1 MQLCMK
7 KYQKKFRYFR
17 VNGKSSTNIQSE
29 CRLKKWSECRLKKQS
44 EADDKDDNW
53 INDGTVSE
61 KYGMDVLYTEDS
73 EDQGYLFGKI
83 LANVSSDGDYL
94 ERQTIPFQQMKDV
107 ETKIHSILGND
118 VPVDLHLGTRPS

>member
-1 MQLCMK
+1 MRSGFVSNSSSSSFIVIGCPLTKQL
-7 KYQKKFRYFR
+7 
-17 VNGKSSTNIQSE
+17 
-29 CRLKKWSECRLKKQS
+29 KQTLAEKLG

>member
-1 MQLCMK
+1 MKMRSGFVSNSSSSSFIVIGCPLTKQL
-7 KYQKKFRYFR
+7 
-17 VNGKSSTNIQSE
+17 
-29 CRLKKWSECRLKKQS
+29 KQTLAEKLG